1 MNRRLLVNQVD
12 NLYYVFVLVKI
23 PASSASVARY
33 LCLLVSLRFFNVILD
48 EWGYVAVTSFTDP
61 SDICQESI

>member
-12 NLYYVFVLVKI
+12 NLYYVFFLVKI

-48 EWGYVAVTSFTDP
+48 E
-61 SDICQESI
+61 